1 MCGVEKLIIQLYFNV
16 FRLKTFYVEIKIN
29 WSGLYYSPGLRS
41 KSLEPNLFCW
51 PEFCIKIENMLATFV
66 KNGFRMSK
74 FYQYIVRP
82 IHYWG
87 EIFLNVMFV
96 EKFLQNLCLLLYIV
110 RPLLYQRQI
119 YLNVMCVG
127 KYLLACY
134 SCDNTIIFKCNVCGK
149 VFTCLLFL
157 WQHNK
162 KTHIIQKLY
171 FQMLCLWESI

>member
-1 MCGVEKLIIQLYFNV
+1 MKRNKFKCNVCGKF
-16 FRLKTFYVEIKIN
+16 FK
-29 WSGLYYSPGLRS
+29 
-41 KSLEPNLFCW
+41 KS
-51 PEFCIKIENMLATFV
+51 MLATFV
-66 KNGFRMSK
+66 KKAFRMSK

-134 SCDNTIIFKCNVCGK
+134 FCDKTTERHILFKNNIFKCYVCGK
-149 VFTCLLFL
+149 VFKEKYHLKS
-157 WQHNK
+157 HNDK
-162 KTHIIQKLY
+162 KK
-171 FQMLCLWESI
+171 S